1 MRETADLSRRI
12 EERKKKENKPNYL
25 EKLTDER
32 RSELMR
38 IYGAKPKETK
48 PEKKV
53 PPKRFFK
60 RTTSLSLPR
69 KAWPFRIERNQKN
82 IKLQDNRMSEP
93 KIDPKKKPKIERL
106 EYVRGSDHKKYE
118 GFRFSE
124 FLYIPSRDLPY
135 GGWIQHCLFCHHETT
150 STEKIEEWKLYIC
163 NRCQKKHNSYEKH
176 ELCSEVIKYIRR
188 LGY

>member
-82 IKLQDNRMSEP
+82 IKLQDNKMSEL

-106 EYVRGSDHKKYE
+106 EYVEVQTIRSMRVFGFPSFFIFQAAIFHMADGSNIAY
-118 GFRFSE
+118 FAIMRQ
-124 FLYIPSRDLPY
+124 LA
-135 GGWIQHCLFCHHETT
+135 
-150 STEKIEEWKLYIC
+150 
-163 NRCQKKHNSYEKH
+163 QK
-176 ELCSEVIKYIRR
+176 R
-188 LGY
+188 